1 MFTVGMVKEKNENV
15 DKLHVMEVVWWCWF
29 IVYNLIVYNLMLD
42 VGEEK

>member
-29 IVYNLIVYNLMLD
+29 IVYNLMLD
-42 VGEEK
+42 VGEENEDER